1 MGYLAVLLINYAEI
15 SQNKK
20 NKKKKKLTE
29 LGILKFC

>member
-20 NKKKKKLTE
+20 NKKKKLTE